1 MSASGSEGDAM
12 IRETLSRRGFVRAAI
27 AALTIRTGI
36 PIWFAREVLAAD
48 EESVANS
55 RKKVGPN
62 DRTTLGAIGTGG
74 QGYLVMTEAVRKHPN
89 VRLVA
94 ACDVD
99 ATRRRAA
106 ITKSELQGIEEYGD
120 FRALLERKDVD
131 AVTVVTPDHWHA
143 LIAVAALRAG
153 KDVYCEK
160 PMTLTIDEGK
170 ILTKVANSCDRI
182 IQIGTQQRSD
192 ARFRLA
198 CELVRNGRIGKVTRV
213 ETRVGANPKQKYLD
227 PSPVPELLDWDFWLG
242 QTPYVPYIKERCHY
256 NFRWWYE
263 YSGGKVTDWGAHH
276 NDIAQWGLGADETG
290 PVAVEAVSSGVGTS
304 PNSYSCPTDF
314 RITYT
319 YSDGV
324 TLVCSATG
332 KNGVKFIGENGW
344 IFVDRAHIEAS
355 NRRLIDEPLP
365 DSATRLAVS
374 TDHIMNFIDCVRSR
388 EKPICD
394 ANIAHRSATVCHIGN
409 IAIRTGESL
418 RWDPHAERFIGA
430 DRANAMLAREMRS
443 PWTLNG

>member
-1 MSASGSEGDAM
+1 MVRG
-12 IRETLSRRGFVRAAI
+12 TLSRRGFLSRSM
-27 AALTIRTGI
+27 AALTMGAGL
-36 PIWFAREVLAAD
+36 PYWFAREVLAA
-48 EESVANS
+48 EEDAVAKA
-55 RKKVGPN
+55 RKRVGPN
-62 DRTTLGAIGTGG
+62 DRIALGAIGTGG
-74 QGYLVMTEAVRKHPN
+74 QGYLVMTEAVQKRAN
-89 VRLVA
+89 VQLVA

-106 ITKSELQGIEEYGD
+106 IAKSKLRGIDEYGD
-120 FRALLERKDVD
+120 FRELLQRQDID

-170 ILTKVANSCDRI
+170 ILTRVANAGDRI
-182 IQIGTQQRSD
+182 VQVGTHQRSD

-198 CELVRNGRIGKVTRV
+198 CELVRNGRIGRVTRV
-213 ETRVGANPKQKYLD
+213 ETRVGANPKRKYLY
-227 PSPVPELLDWDFWLG
+227 PSPVPDGLDWDFWLG
-242 QTPYVPYIKERCHY
+242 QAPYVPYIKERCHY
-256 NFRWWYE
+256 DFRWWYE

-290 PVAVEAVSSGVGTS
+290 PVAVEAESSGVGTS

-314 RITYT
+314 TINYT
-319 YSDGV
+319 YADGAR
-324 TLVCSATG
+324 LLCSARG

-355 NRRLIDEPLP
+355 DSRLIDEPLP
-365 DSATRLAVS
+365 ATATRLAVS
-374 TDHIMNFIDCVRSR
+374 TDHILNFLECIRSR
-388 EKPICD
+388 EKPSCD
-394 ANIAHRSATVCHIGN
+394 ANIGHRSATVCHLGN

-418 RWDPHAERFIGA
+418 RWDPHAEHFVGS
-430 DRANAMLAREMRS
+430 DRANALLSREMRR
-443 PWTLNG
+443 PWTLTA